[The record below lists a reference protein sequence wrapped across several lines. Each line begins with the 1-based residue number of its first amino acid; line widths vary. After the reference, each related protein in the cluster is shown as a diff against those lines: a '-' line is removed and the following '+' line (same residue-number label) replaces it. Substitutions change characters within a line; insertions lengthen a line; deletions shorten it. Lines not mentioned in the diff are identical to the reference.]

1 LTSCDACMQGPKKSA
16 WRSCKKGVQ
25 SVDWASD
32 RAPLAHAWP
41 LATELYRHPIDVCAP
56 LPQPRQR
63 PRELVL
69 GAKAFQASHI
79 SSWIAFIAC
88 IRATTP
94 HPQYTMRCIVLAVLC
109 VQAATTHARPV
120 SGGQRGGRA
129 SHVGGLNS
137 SSDVFNVV
145 DYGAVG
151 DDRWVLEPIQLVCT
165 HKVTPTGT
173 ATATCCTTHP
183 THLSPLN
190 YWCSWHTSS
199 SA

>member
-1 LTSCDACMQGPKKSA
+1 
-16 WRSCKKGVQ
+16 
-25 SVDWASD
+25 
-32 RAPLAHAWP
+32 
-41 LATELYRHPIDVCAP
+41 
-56 LPQPRQR
+56 
-63 PRELVL
+63 
-69 GAKAFQASHI
+69 
-79 SSWIAFIAC
+79 
-88 IRATTP
+88 
-94 HPQYTMRCIVLAVLC
+94 MRCIVLAVLC

-129 SHVGGLNS
+129 SHVGGQNG

-151 DDRWVLEPIQLVCT
+151 DDRWVLETIQLVCT
-165 HKVTPTGT
+165 HKVTEQHPTAT
-173 ATATCCTTHP
+173 ATATCCTSHP